1 MLGFLRRLIETYV
14 LATPGVGEG
23 VAAVQL
29 GAEQAE
35 SDERSEQLS
44 EQGRVAADREQL
56 SGREL

>member
-14 LATPGVGEG
+14 FATPGVGEG

-35 SDERSEQLS
+35 SDERT

-56 SGREL
+56 SGRELDP